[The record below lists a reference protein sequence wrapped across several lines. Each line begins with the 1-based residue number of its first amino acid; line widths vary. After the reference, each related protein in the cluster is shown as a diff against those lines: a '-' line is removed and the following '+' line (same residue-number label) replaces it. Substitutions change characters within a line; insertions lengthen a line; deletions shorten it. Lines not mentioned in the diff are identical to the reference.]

1 MRLAG
6 FVHRDISPGNCLI
19 YKGQTKIS
27 DLEYART
34 YAAPGIGAAPLTGT
48 PGFMAVEY
56 QVKIIFLTSSNL
68 ST

>member
-34 YAAPGIGAAPLTGT
+34 YAAPGIGTAPLTVRF
-48 PGFMAVEY
+48 PV
-56 QVKIIFLTSSNL
+56 ISSDILDSL
-68 ST
+68 SIRALLDLWQ